1 MQKNTQLSGKEI
13 IELFSAVAPFLNG
26 VLTTDIGISIWQ
38 QDTCVI
44 YIAATNLDFG
54 IKPGDKMKSGSAGEI
69 AMREKRRVLVEMSKE
84 KSPWGIPYI
93 VNATPML
100 DANKEPVGCV
110 ITTERSDK
118 QEKVRET
125 STNLR
130 TSSEQ
135 LSETL
140 VGLSLRAE
148 AVATSGSSLKE
159 SMDLM
164 SAKINETGKII
175 AAISSIAG
183 NTNILGLNAAIEA
196 ARVGD
201 AGRGFSVVAN
211 EVRKLAHMSAES
223 TNQIKLVIASIEAAF
238 EKSKR
243 ETDKVS
249 GIVKEQLA
257 MIQEV
262 TSAGQEL
269 SLMAQQLHEIAK
281 DITLVK

>member
-1 MQKNTQLSGKEI
+1 MQESSRIGGKEALA
-13 IELFSAVAPFLNG
+13 LFSTVAPLINE
-26 VLTTDIGISIWQ
+26 VLTTDIGISVWER
-38 QDTCVI
+38 DTCVI
-44 YIAATNLDFG
+44 YIAAANLDFG
-54 IKPGDKMKSGSAGEI
+54 IKAGDKMKSGSAGEI

-93 VNATPML
+93 VNATPIL
-100 DANKEPVGCV
+100 DANREPVGCV

-118 QEKVRET
+118 QEKVRAT

-148 AVATSGSSLKE
+148 AVAASGASLKT

-164 SAKINETGKII
+164 SVKINETGKII

-201 AGRGFSVVAN
+201 VGRGFSVVAN
-211 EVRKLAHMSAES
+211 EVRKLAHMSAEA
-223 TNQIKLVIASIEAAF
+223 TNQIRLVIASIEQAF
-238 EKSKR
+238 EKSKQ

-262 TSAGQEL
+262 TSAGEEL
-269 SLMAQQLHEIAK
+269 SQMAQQLHEITK
-281 DITLVK
+281 DIALVK